1 MAVWR
6 LFMARNSALCRWRGA
21 LEAPT
26 LYIVAV
32 ITLLV
37 TTVGWASVFQIDK
50 VVRVEGKIIPTG
62 HSRPIQHLE
71 GGIISS
77 IAVHEGD
84 KVKEG
89 DLLLTIDATA
99 AGASLNETNVKLITQ
114 RVRAV
119 RLKAEAALLDSLVF
133 PDGLAAEGAVFAE
146 RSLFLTRKSKL
157 SSDLHVHEQ
166 TISQHT
172 VALTEID
179 MKQKDLTA
187 ELAVAQK
194 RRSMLEG
201 MAARKAASQIELL
214 EAQSRERRLETEL
227 REAENTKPKIKAA
240 LATEQARRAAVLAEF
255 KSTAQTELVV
265 TLAEIDRLNQ
275 TVAAAQDRMKR
286 TDIRAPIDGTINR
299 ISVATVGAVVKSG
312 EAIIELTPA
321 SSEIFVE
328 ARVLPQDRGE
338 LHSAIVAKV
347 RVSAYDFA
355 MLGSLEG
362 RLTEISADTMQ
373 DSQGEAYYRA
383 KILIDGVP
391 ASYAGRPIMPGMT
404 VTGDLV
410 TGRRTILSYL
420 LSPLFKFTQTTLRD
434 SR

>member
-1 MAVWR
+1 MV
-6 LFMARNSALCRWRGA
+6 RNNFLCRWRGV

-26 LYIVAV
+26 FYIVAV
-32 ITLLV
+32 IVLIV
-37 TTVGWASVFQIDK
+37 TAIGWSSIFQIDK

-77 IAVHEGD
+77 IAVHEGAQ
-84 KVKEG
+84 VKEG

-119 RLKAEAALLDSLVF
+119 RLKAEASLLDSLIF
-133 PDGLAAEGAVFAE
+133 PDSLAAEASISAE

-179 MKQKDLTA
+179 MKQKDLMA
-187 ELAVAQK
+187 ELAVAQT
-194 RRSMLEG
+194 RRGMLEK
-201 MAARKAASQIELL
+201 MAARQAASQIELL
-214 EAQSRERRLETEL
+214 ESQSRERRLETEL
-227 REAENTKPKIKAA
+227 REAENTKPKIRAA

-299 ISVATVGAVVKSG
+299 ISVATIGAVVKSG
-312 EAIIELTPA
+312 EALIELTPV
-321 SSEIFVE
+321 SSEVFVE

-338 LHSAIVAKV
+338 LRSDIIAKV

-355 MLGSLEG
+355 MLGALEG

-373 DSQGEAYYRA
+373 DAKGEAYYRA
-383 KILIDGVP
+383 KILIEGMP